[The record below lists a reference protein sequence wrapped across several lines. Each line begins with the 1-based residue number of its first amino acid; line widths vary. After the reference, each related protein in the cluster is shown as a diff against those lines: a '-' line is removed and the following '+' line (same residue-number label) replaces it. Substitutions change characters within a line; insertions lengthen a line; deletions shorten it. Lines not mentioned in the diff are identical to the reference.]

1 MAKPSIE
8 IFSNNPSPIFFE
20 RKFQFFHSEKPSKIV
35 EKLDFEDEENEE
47 IIEPPTEFSEP
58 IKDDEAMPTLQRSS
72 SLVDLEHPD
81 KLVTLC
87 KSTSMIDLSQLGMFN
102 FDSFLNSFVH

>member
-1 MAKPSIE
+1 MKYFRITRAQ
-8 IFSNNPSPIFFE
+8 FFLNE
-20 RKFQFFHSEKPSKIV
+20 NFQFFHSEKPSKIV
-35 EKLDFEDEENEE
+35 EKLDFDGEENEE

-58 IKDDEAMPTLQRSS
+58 IKDDETMPTLQRSS

>member
-1 MAKPSIE
+1 MKYFRITRTQ
-8 IFSNNPSPIFFE
+8 FFFE
-20 RKFQFFHSEKPSKIV
+20 RKFQFFHSEKSSKIV

-58 IKDDEAMPTLQRSS
+58 IKDDETMPMLQRSS
-72 SLVDLEHPD
+72 SLIDLEHPD

-102 FDSFLNSFVH
+102 FDSLL